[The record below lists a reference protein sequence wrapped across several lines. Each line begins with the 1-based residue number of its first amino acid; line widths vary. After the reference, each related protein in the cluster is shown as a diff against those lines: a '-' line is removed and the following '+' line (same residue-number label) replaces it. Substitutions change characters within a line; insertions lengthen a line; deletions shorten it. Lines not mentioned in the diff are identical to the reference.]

1 MNRELVR
8 LARRERRAGLTYL
21 LLFVCA
27 TAMVGNL
34 LREAFH
40 LRAKAPEVAAALAA
54 RADHLTA
61 RATLKSPDT
70 NLTVTP
76 ATAVPSGS
84 RS

>member
-21 LLFVCA
+21 LLFVCTA
-27 TAMVGNL
+27 AMVGNL

-54 RADHLTA
+54 RADHLAA
-61 RATLKSPDT
+61 RGTLKSLPT
-70 NLTVTP
+70 HFTVTP
-76 ATAVPSGS
+76 ATPVPSGS